1 MEYLRQ
7 FVRQLPELFP
17 ASGEVLHDG
26 RNQIRAFD
34 IGGERLVVKR
44 YKRPSAFNAVM
55 YSFFPQEQGPP
66 RLRTRPAP
74 ARAGNRHARTR
85 RMERIPSQRAD
96 NGDLFRI
103 PQVGLHTA
111 HGGYGTV
118 PDLRFAARARS
129 ILPFHRPAPR
139 KGICHE
145 DFNQTNI
152 LWRHD
157 EATGR
162 YDFQL
167 IDINRMKFLRRPLRP
182 DECMINLRRLSCPAV
197 AFSIHPRPLR
207 RNEAVGYGRHA
218 AAGHVFQASVRT
230 TPAVQEA
237 FQSTQT
243 GRGRQKTGLK
253 IWISGIFHYICQR
266 LIHQGD
272 NETLRFCILFLLL
285 FLL

>member
-1 MEYLRQ
+1 MKITVNPGMEYLRQ

-85 RMERIPSQRAD
+85 RMERIPPQRAD

-103 PQVGLHTA
+103 PPIGLHTA

-118 PDLRFAARARS
+118 PDLRS
-129 ILPFHRPAPR
+129 LPVL
-139 KGICHE
+139 E
-145 DFNQTNI
+145 
-152 LWRHD
+152 
-157 EATGR
+157 
-162 YDFQL
+162 
-167 IDINRMKFLRRPLRP
+167 
-182 DECMINLRRLSCPAV
+182 
-197 AFSIHPRPLR
+197 AFSRSPSGSTKKGSATRISTRPTSSGGTTR
-207 RNEAVGYGRHA
+207 RRDA
-218 AAGHVFQASVRT
+218 T
-230 TPAVQEA
+230 
-237 FQSTQT
+237 
-243 GRGRQKTGLK
+243 
-253 IWISGIFHYICQR
+253 ISS
-266 LIHQGD
+266 
-272 NETLRFCILFLLL
+272 
-285 FLL
+285 